1 MLHWSVRRFWKRLIT
16 YPLLAVA
23 GIVLVAEETL
33 WRLSGLLAL
42 LGKLEAFRR
51 VEAWVR
57 GLPPMGALALF
68 GVPAVALAPVKLLA
82 LYWLAGGHP
91 VLGIG
96 TIATAKITGTAVV
109 ARLFQL
115 TEAQLLTIGWFRWWY
130 ERVMQLRA
138 AAYGLWAESAVGR
151 WWRRERA
158 VTKGFVR
165 RRWEAVRAWW
175 ARK

>member
-1 MLHWSVRRFWKRLIT
+1 MLGCSVRRILKRLLT
-16 YPLLAVA
+16 YPLLALAGVA
-23 GIVLVAEETL
+23 LVAEEAL

-42 LGKLEAFRR
+42 LGKLPVFRSM
-51 VEAWVR
+51 EAWLR
-57 GLPPMGALALF
+57 GVPPLGALALF

-91 VLGIG
+91 ALGIG
-96 TIATAKITGTAVV
+96 AILTAKVTGTALV

-115 TEAQLLTIGWFRWWY
+115 TRPQLLTIGWFAWAF
-130 ERVMQLRA
+130 ERFMKLRA

-158 VTKGFVR
+158 KHKGWVR
-165 RRWEAVRAWW
+165 RRWEAARAWL

>member
-1 MLHWSVRRFWKRLIT
+1 MRRILKRLFT
-16 YPLLAVA
+16 YPLLVVA
-23 GIVLVAEETL
+23 GVVLVVEEAL

-42 LGKLEAFRR
+42 LGKLPVFRAM
-51 VEAWVR
+51 EDWLR
-57 GLPPMGALALF
+57 GVPPMGALALF
-68 GVPAVALAPVKLLA
+68 GVPALALAPVKLLA

-96 TIATAKITGTAVV
+96 TIVTAKIMGTAIV

-115 TEAQLLTIGWFRWWY
+115 TQTQLLTIQWFRWIY
-130 ERVMQLRA
+130 ERVLRLRA
-138 AAYGLWAESAVGR
+138 AAYGLWAESIVGR

-158 VTKGFVR
+158 KHKGWVR
-165 RRWEAVRAWW
+165 RRWEAARAWM